1 MVPGSTLMY
10 GSILS
15 IVTLRPLLSNSAPI
29 DAAAR
34 PLPKDETTPPVTKMN
49 LVFTVAIASFHLIR
63 FAGSV
68 QPRANPRPYQPR
80 STAHRLQPHKS
91 GNRFGAPGVAPNSRS
106 APARSV
112 VDGQT

>member
-1 MVPGSTLMY
+1 IVPGSTLMY

-15 IVTLRPLLSNSAPI
+15 IVTLRPRLSNRAPI

-49 LVFTVAIASFHLIR
+49 LVFTVAIVSFQLTC

-68 QPRANPRPYQPR
+68 RPRANPRPYRLR
-80 STAHRLQPHKS
+80 STVHRLQPHKS
-91 GNRFGAPGVAPNSRS
+91 DNRFGALDAAPNSRS
-106 APARSV
+106 VPGRSAV
-112 VDGQT
+112 GAQT